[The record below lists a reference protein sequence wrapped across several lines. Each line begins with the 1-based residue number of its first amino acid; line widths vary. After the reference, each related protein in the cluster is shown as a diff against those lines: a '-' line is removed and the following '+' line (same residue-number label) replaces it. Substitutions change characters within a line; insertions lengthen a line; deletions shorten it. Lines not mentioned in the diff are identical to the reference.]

1 MTFQTTQFFRVTSLY
16 RYKIMR
22 PAKVSVAK
30 AENYYYDRDAVY
42 QQSDS
47 MYIGAGAEALGIEG
61 KGIGEEFALL
71 IRGFSPEG
79 EKLAQR
85 KSLPDDKAIAGTDIP
100 LTLPKSWSMMAL
112 VDPEL
117 RQAALDAAKA
127 TVSAVEANGWV
138 EGRQTEGGKT
148 ERVEGK
154 MIAAVFPH
162 SSSRENDAHFHV
174 HSVFLNLTQRQD
186 GTWSTVE
193 NHSLLQHSKEIRQMF
208 LSEFA
213 ASSAAQKY
221 GVELSIDRG
230 GTVVPEVAGIGDIE
244 KDLFSKRHIE
254 IQSADKLKAS
264 LLEKLPN
271 ISAERLETLVQLG
284 TRAAKNHDMTEGD
297 LIHSHQEQLK
307 AAGLSSLEQMRDNAQ
322 ALKVV
327 QEQSAEKMTALEY
340 VKQAAEDLSEHQSV
354 FSRSELLQGA
364 LKQSVGYTTPAQIEI
379 AITAAAANREIVG
392 YSDNKFTTLEIQN
405 IEGRVATVAVQQSEY
420 FKPLLSGKQV
430 KDVVNTFEEKKG
442 FSLTH
447 GQKEAIGF
455 ALQHTGRIGVIQGDA
470 GAGKSSSME
479 AVADTIKAISSE
491 QGIKV
496 RGFALQGKTSV
507 MLESD
512 SGINSSTIDSF
523 LNSKSTWNG
532 TDRQLWIVDEYSM
545 VDSRRL
551 GTLVERAESENAQV
565 ILLGDKKQLAAI
577 SAGKLGQDLDEKGL
591 VRTVQLDESLR
602 QKTEYAQAIDK
613 AMKVGDVRSAIE
625 IMEKAG
631 KLIEIEDRDERAKA
645 MAKAFVTADS
655 TAKEATNGRKGALA
669 MTLTNSEREAVIH
682 NVREIQKE
690 SGTIAQHDYS
700 FTTRAPV
707 ALDSVTRKLAASY
720 QVGMIAIPSRQI
732 GLLETGKENRITAV
746 DTIRNTITLTGIDGK
761 SELVDARKNSKGLM
775 VYEERQTKLSE
786 GEKIVWLKTDN
797 TAQGKHNRIK
807 NGLSGT
813 IEKIDGENV
822 TIKTELGHSV
832 EIKGEGAYITNAQ
845 AITGHK
851 AQGATEH
858 TGVLSIS
865 SGDRLATQ
873 NMLYVLTTRQTHDL
887 IAFVDDK
894 EKLIE
899 NLRNETKTSSLEEQ
913 RELLQNLTQQL
924 KATVDKE
931 MKSVYK
937 IKDLDIYDVRS
948 TVRQQQAEVDNI
960 QGIDTKRP
968 DHEQKICNNNV
979 LSHQEQLS
987 QVEL

>member
-1 MTFQTTQFFRVTSLY
+1 
-16 RYKIMR
+16 MR

-42 QQSDS
+42 HQSDS
-47 MYIGAGAEALGIEG
+47 EYLGSGSAALGIEG
-61 KGIGEEFALL
+61 KGVGEEFALL
-71 IRGFSPEG
+71 IRGFSPDG

-117 RQAALDAAKA
+117 RQAALDAAKT
-127 TVSAVEANGWV
+127 TVSSVEANGWV
-138 EGRQTEGGKT
+138 EGRQTKGGKT

-221 GVELSIDRG
+221 GVELSVDRG

-297 LIHSHQEQLK
+297 LIYSHQEQLK
-307 AAGLSSLEQMRDNAQ
+307 AAGFPSLEQMRDNAQ
-322 ALKVV
+322 DLKVV
-327 QEQSAEKMTALEY
+327 QEQSVEKMTALEY

-364 LKQSVGYTTPAQIEI
+364 LKQSVGHATPAQIEI
-379 AITAAAANREIVG
+379 AIKAAAANREIVG
-392 YSDNKFTTLEIQN
+392 YGDNKYTTLEIHN
-405 IEGRVATVAVQQSEY
+405 IEGRVATVAVQQREY
-420 FKPLLSGKQV
+420 FNPLLSVKQV
-430 KDVVNTFEEKKG
+430 EDVVSTFEEKKG
-442 FSLTH
+442 FSLTC
-447 GQKEAIGF
+447 GQKEAVGF

-479 AVADTIKAISSE
+479 AVADTIKAIGSE
-491 QGIKV
+491 QGVKV

-507 MLESD
+507 MLEGD

-532 TDRQLWIVDEYSM
+532 ADRQLWIVDEYSM

-551 GTLVERAESENAQV
+551 GSLLERAESENAQV
-565 ILLGDKKQLAAI
+565 ILLGDKKQLPAI

-591 VRTVQLDESLR
+591 VRTVHLNESLR

-613 AMKVGDVRSAIE
+613 AMKVGDVRSAVE

-631 KLIEIEDRDERAKA
+631 KLVEIEDRDQRAKA
-645 MAKAFVTADS
+645 MAKAFVAADS
-655 TAKEATNGRKGALA
+655 SVKETTNGRKGALA

-682 NVREIQKE
+682 NIREIQKE
-690 SGTIAQHDYS
+690 SGAIARDDHS

-707 ALDSVTRKLAASY
+707 ALDAVTRKLAASY
-720 QVGMIAIPSRQI
+720 EMGMIVIPSKEI
-732 GLLETGKENRITAV
+732 GKLAAGSEARITAIDTVKNSITFTGQDGNTEIV
-746 DTIRNTITLTGIDGK
+746 DI
-761 SELVDARKNSKGLM
+761 RKNSKGLM
-775 VYEERQTKLSE
+775 VYEERQTRLSVS
-786 GEKIVWLKTDN
+786 EKIVWLKTDN
-797 TAQGKHNRIK
+797 TAQGKHNKIK

-832 EIKGEGAYITNAQ
+832 VINAEGAYITNAQ

-851 AQGATEH
+851 AQGITEH
-858 TGVLSIS
+858 TGMISIS
-865 SGDRLATQ
+865 SDDRLATQ

-887 IAFVDDK
+887 VAFVDNK

-913 RELLQNLTQQL
+913 RDLLQNLTQQL
-924 KATVDKE
+924 KATVDNE
-931 MKSVYK
+931 MKFAYK
-937 IKDLDIYDVRS
+937 IIDLELFDVRS
-948 TVRQQQAEVDNI
+948 HTRHQQAEI
-960 QGIDTKRP
+960 EGIDIKSP
-968 DHEQKICNNNV
+968 DQEHKVSDNYAH
-979 LSHQEQLS
+979 HQEQSS